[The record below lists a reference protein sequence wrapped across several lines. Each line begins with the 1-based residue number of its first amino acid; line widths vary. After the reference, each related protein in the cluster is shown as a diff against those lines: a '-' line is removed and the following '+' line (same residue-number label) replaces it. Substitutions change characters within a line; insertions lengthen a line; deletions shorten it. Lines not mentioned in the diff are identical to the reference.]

1 MEDGDNHGQS
11 KVKTKRLPIM
21 RNERR
26 NLAADSIQQH
36 VGKERTTNMDKNGNT
51 SFDITAEERTM
62 KFFTFT
68 AKVFHWCRIFMIPV
82 AVIYAAMMF
91 YAQRTGINP
100 AGSLLLLLC
109 LLSSIVFLPKREK
122 EYQQYAQEAKEA
134 IERGCT
140 EPYSEKALQLRNTQ
154 QKAGKG
160 VYYLIAGMVIA
171 LGLLCMAGGLTI
183 MLLGG
188 SLLFWGSP
196 ILVLSLPCFL
206 LGAFYIGMGKSAHK

>member
-1 MEDGDNHGQS
+1 M
-11 KVKTKRLPIM
+11 L
-21 RNERR
+21 NERLI
-26 NLAADSIQQH
+26 LAVAPIQQH
-36 VGKERTTNMDKNGNT
+36 IGKERMTKMEENSNLTFDKN
-51 SFDITAEERTM
+51 AEERTM
-62 KFFTFT
+62 KFFSFS

-82 AVIYAAMMF
+82 AVIYAAMML
-91 YAQRTGINP
+91 YAQRTGVSP
-100 AGSLLLLLC
+100 AGSILLLLC
-109 LLSSIVFLPKREK
+109 LLSSVVFLPKREK
-122 EYQQYAQEAKEA
+122 EYQQYAREAQEAIK
-134 IERGCT
+134 RGST